1 MSEIEV
7 DIENTNSDAENF
19 AFNKQRVAKQN
30 NGCPVNDAPKIDL
43 P

>member
-30 NGCPVNDAPKIDL
+30 NFCPVNDAPKIDL